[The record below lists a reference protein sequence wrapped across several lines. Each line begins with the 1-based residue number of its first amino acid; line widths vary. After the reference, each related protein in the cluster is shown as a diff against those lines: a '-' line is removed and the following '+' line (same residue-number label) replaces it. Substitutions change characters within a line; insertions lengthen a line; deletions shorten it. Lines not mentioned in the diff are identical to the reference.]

1 MRQTGSLSLAQVLKV
16 PIRHRALHVRGNS
29 AAVESFAGLDHG
41 GKYGVAEVLTI
52 EEPVG
57 QLNDRWCELA
67 ESTSDDECG
76 SVRLRRSSVYKRVTT
91 LPWG

>member
-41 GKYGVAEVLTI
+41 GKYGVAEVLTTGRFERHI
-52 EEPVG
+52 SWASEG
-57 QLNDRWCELA
+57 
-67 ESTSDDECG
+67 
-76 SVRLRRSSVYKRVTT
+76 
-91 LPWG
+91 